1 MLRAGIK
8 LLCSRQDYVMSQLAG
23 LAELVCAQAE
33 VERLIFEDSDP
44 TNGFVLHPDMKWARV
59 LFSVMLATNGL
70 SSCCLAALPAN
81 T

>member
-1 MLRAGIK
+1 
-8 LLCSRQDYVMSQLAG
+8 MSQLAG

-44 TNGFVLHPDMKWARV
+44 INGFVLHPDMKWVHV
-59 LFSVMLATNGL
+59 LFSVMLATIGL
-70 SSCCLAALPAN
+70 SSCCSAALFAN